1 MTLPPKDTNATTTG
15 DNDGR
20 FVSWLQG
27 LRGRLGL
34 DRGANLRATIE
45 DALRGP
51 AGTEE
56 QQFSPAEREMLLR
69 LLRFGVLRVDDVMVP
84 RADIIAVDEN
94 DVLRTLLQ
102 VFDTAGVS
110 RVPLYHETLDDLRGM
125 VHIKDLV
132 RLLIAD
138 AQGRPATEGRRTGPT
153 RTGAAATLSA
163 DAPPLA
169 AKAAAGPASAAIG
182 TDLGRADLSRKIS
195 ATRLRRPVLYV
206 PPSMPAMNLLIRMQS
221 TRIHMA
227 LVVDEYG
234 GTDGLVTI
242 EDLVEQIVGQIE
254 DEHDEDEAAHITR
267 DAKLGLVV
275 SARATLAELEAA
287 LGEKLAA
294 AGTEGDVDTVGGLLF
309 MMLDR
314 IPARGEIVRHA
325 SGVEFEVLEAD
336 PRRVKKLRVHAPRT
350 DKPATPGSDGGSA
363 A

>member
-1 MTLPPKDTNATTTG
+1 MTLPPKDTNTAATG
-15 DNDGR
+15 ENEGR

-51 AGTEE
+51 AGAEE
-56 QQFSPAEREMLLR
+56 QHFSTAEREMLLR

-94 DVLRTLLQ
+94 DTLRTLLE

-110 RVPLYHETLDDLRGM
+110 RVPLYHEALDDLRGM

-138 AQGRPATEGRRTGPT
+138 AQGRPATEGRRAAPP
-153 RTGAAATLSA
+153 RSGAAAPASA
-163 DAPPLA
+163 DGAAPA
-169 AKAAAGPASAAIG
+169 SEGPASAPGIG

-242 EDLVEQIVGQIE
+242 EDLVEQIVGEIE
-254 DEHDEDEAAHITR
+254 DEHDEDEAAHIVR

-309 MMLDR
+309 MMLGR

-350 DKPATPGSDGGSA
+350 GKPAAPGSDGGPSA
-363 A
+363 